1 MTTPYDVSII
11 GAGPVGMAL
20 ALMLAQKAPHPERI
34 ALFGRGGAIVPGDAR
49 DPRTLALSE
58 GSRLT
63 LAALGAFPAHATPI
77 RTIHVSQ
84 SGRLGRTLIE
94 HTEFDVDALGHV
106 THYASLVDALEGRL
120 HESGISR
127 QDAVKPGEISQQ
139 NAAASL
145 THPVS
150 LQGTRPGQARLVI
163 MADGA
168 GGAGGA
174 DITRQYN
181 QHAVLATARA
191 SRPRAAWA
199 WERFRNEGPLAVL
212 PHPASPGLY
221 AIVWCC
227 RPDTAA
233 RLQGLSRADFSHALT
248 EAFGDRLG
256 SLAAEGERHVFPL
269 ALKARA
275 RVVDRRIVSIG
286 NAAQS
291 LHPVAGQG
299 LNLGLRDA
307 SQLSQAL
314 APWLADAA
322 QDARL
327 DQALGRY
334 AGNRRVDRAVTG
346 LLTDIMPRVFAT
358 GLAPVEHLCGAAL
371 LALDV
376 SQTLRAPLA
385 RHLLYGSRS

>member
-1 MTTPYDVSII
+1 MTTPYDVAII

-20 ALMLAQKAPHPERI
+20 ALMLAQKAPRPDRI
-34 ALFGRGGAIVPGDAR
+34 ALFGRGGAVVPGDAR
-49 DPRTLALSE
+49 DPRTLALNE

-63 LAALGAFPAHATPI
+63 LAALDAFPVHASPI

-94 HTEFDVDALGHV
+94 HTDFGVQALGHV
-106 THYASLVDALEGRL
+106 THYASLIDALQARL
-120 HESGISR
+120 HDSSISR
-127 QDAVKPGEISQQ
+127 HDAVKPGDIRQQ
-139 NAAASL
+139 AAVQSV

-150 LQGTRPGQARLVI
+150 LQGSHDGQARLVI
-163 MADGA
+163 MAD
-168 GGAGGA
+168 GAGGA

-199 WERFRNEGPLAVL
+199 WERFRSEGPLAVL
-212 PHPASPGLY
+212 PHPAGPDLY

-227 RPDTAA
+227 RPEAAA
-233 RLQGLSRADFSHALT
+233 RLQGLPQADFSRALT

-256 SLAAEGERHVFPL
+256 HLEAEGERHVFPL
-269 ALKARA
+269 ALKARR

-314 APWLADAA
+314 APWLADAEN
-322 QDARL
+322 DARL
-327 DQALGRY
+327 DQALGQY

-376 SQTLRAPLA
+376 SRTLRAPLA
-385 RHLLYGSRS
+385 HHLLYGSRS

>member
-1 MTTPYDVSII
+1 MTTPYDVAII

-20 ALMLAQKAPHPERI
+20 ALMLAQNAPYPERI
-34 ALFGRGGAIVPGDAR
+34 VLFGRGGALVPGDAR
-49 DPRTLALSE
+49 DPRTLALNQ

-94 HTEFDVDALGHV
+94 HSDFDVDALGHV
-106 THYASLVDALEGRL
+106 THYASLIDALEARL
-120 HESGISR
+120 HDSGISR
-127 QDAVKPGEISQQ
+127 RDALKPGEISQQ
-139 NAAASL
+139 NAAATS

-150 LQGTRPGQARLVI
+150 LHSSESAQARLVV
-163 MADGA
+163 MAD
-168 GGAGGA
+168 GAGGA

-199 WERFRNEGPLAVL
+199 WERFRSEGPLAVL
-212 PHPASPGLY
+212 PHPAGPDLY

-233 RLQGLSRADFSHALT
+233 RLQSLSQAEFSRALT

-256 SLAAEGERHVFPL
+256 SLFAEGERHVFPL
-269 ALKARA
+269 ALKARH

-307 SQLSQAL
+307 SQLCQAL
-314 APWLADAA
+314 APWLADAERSM
-322 QDARL
+322 RL
-327 DQALGRY
+327 DQALQRY
-334 AGNRRVDRAVTG
+334 AGNRQVDRTVTG
-346 LLTDIMPRVFAT
+346 LVTDIMPRVFAT

-376 SQTLRAPLA
+376 SRTLRAPLA

>member
-1 MTTPYDVSII
+1 MTTPYDVAII
-11 GAGPVGMAL
+11 GAGPVGMAF
-20 ALMLAQKAPHPERI
+20 ALMLAQKAPHPDRI
-34 ALFGRGGAIVPGDAR
+34 ALFGRGGALVPGDAR
-49 DPRTLALSE
+49 DPRTLALNQ
-58 GSRLT
+58 GSHLT
-63 LAALGAFPAHATPI
+63 LAALGAFPAHASPI

-94 HTEFDVDALGHV
+94 HTDFNVDALGHV
-106 THYASLVDALEGRL
+106 THYASLIDALEAKVRDA
-120 HESGISR
+120 GITR
-127 QDAVKPGEISQQ
+127 RDALKPGEISQQ
-139 NAAASL
+139 EVSATL

-150 LQGTRPGQARLVI
+150 LRSPEPAHARLVV
-163 MADGA
+163 MAD
-168 GGAGGA
+168 GAGGA

-191 SRPRAAWA
+191 SRPRSAWA
-199 WERFRNEGPLAVL
+199 WERFRSEGPLAVL
-212 PHPASPGLY
+212 PHPAGPDLY

-233 RLQGLSRADFSHALT
+233 RLQGLSQPEFSRALT

-256 SLAAEGERHVFPL
+256 SLCAEGERHVFPL
-269 ALKARA
+269 ALKARQ
-275 RVVDRRIVSIG
+275 RVVDGRIVSIG

-314 APWLADAA
+314 APWLADPELSL
-322 QDARL
+322 RL
-327 DQALGRY
+327 DQALTRY
-334 AGNRRVDRAVTG
+334 AGNRQVDRTVTG

-371 LALDV
+371 LALDA
-376 SQTLRAPLA
+376 SRTLRAPLA
-385 RHLLYGSRS
+385 RHLLYGTRS